1 MKCNNIELLISS
13 HIDNKLS
20 LEEVTFL
27 MEHLNSCEKCRQT
40 YKDFKDI
47 KVVLSDIQ
55 THKLNNN
62 FTNST
67 MQRIIDLQNTKNDN
81 IIFIDFVKKHLI
93 MVASFVFIIIASI
106 VFLSKNS
113 SDNSALA
120 EYYLNYEQYSSVE
133 DIYDEDIISFLLVY

>member
-1 MKCNNIELLISS
+1 MKCKNIELMISL

-27 MEHLNSCEKCRQT
+27 MEHLNSCEKCRQI

-47 KVVLSDIQ
+47 KIVLSDSQ
-55 THKLNNN
+55 KTKVTNA
-62 FTNST
+62 FTDST
-67 MQRIIDLQNTKNDN
+67 MKKIIDLQNKKNDN
-81 IIFIDFVKKHLI
+81 IIFVDFVKKHLI

-133 DIYDEDIISFLLVY
+133 DIYDENIISFLLLY